1 MSEPAIVI
9 QQLRKNVS
17 ASFYLG
23 PLSLEI
29 PRGTVCALVGP
40 NGAGK
45 TTLLNLLMGIGSV
58 DTGGASVLGHD
69 VAKAAVAVK
78 QHTALVSPDIS
89 YHAWGTVGRAINFIS
104 GFYPAWDSQR
114 CEQLL
119 VRMRLHANERIE
131 SLSFGGRIKLAL
143 VLALARN
150 AQLLLLD
157 EPAIGLD
164 ALGRQQ
170 LFTELLTFMQDEER
184 TIVISSHQLAE
195 LERYAD
201 YVAIMNQGQI
211 VAHGATPDLLSRFSE
226 LDILLDR
233 DELIEQAGLHLV
245 AREGSRARVLL
256 DRTAIPRA
264 GSGTLETLQII
275 SERSLTLEELLVALV
290 KSNSGVRWRP
300 RMGFA

>member
-1 MSEPAIVI
+1 MREPAIVI

-17 ASFYLG
+17 ASFCLG

-29 PRGTVCALVGP
+29 PRGAICALVGP

-45 TTLLNLLMGIGSV
+45 TTLLNLLMGTGSV
-58 DTGGASVLGHD
+58 DAGCISALGHD
-69 VAKAAVAVK
+69 VATAAVEVK
-78 QHTALVSPDIS
+78 QRTALVSPDIS
-89 YHAWGTVGRAINFIS
+89 YRAWGTVGRAINFVS
-104 GFYPAWDSQR
+104 GFYPDWDSQR

-119 VRMRLHANERIE
+119 ARMKLHAGERID
-131 SLSFGGRIKLAL
+131 SLSFGGRIKLSL

-157 EPAIGLD
+157 EPSIGLD
-164 ALGRQQ
+164 PLGRQQ

-201 YVAIMNQGQI
+201 YVAIVNQGQM
-211 VAHGATPDLLSRFSE
+211 VAHGATPDLLSRYSE

-233 DELIEQAGLHLV
+233 DELIERSGLHLV
-245 AREGSRARVLL
+245 ARDGRRARVLL
-256 DRTAIPRA
+256 DRTAITAA
-264 GSGTLETLQII
+264 GSGTLEELQII